1 MDHSDRRFG
10 ERNWSSQQEQEQH
23 FQNFMRQHDPN
34 REDTTPMLSHP
45 NRQETDPMLS
55 PLSSRTRNTRGSET
69 VSRLD
74 MHSPF
79 SSVSGSGTPRRN
91 TNTNDPSAVPIQANA
106 YSINSRS
113 RTPPRPK
120 APSQLGLDEDDDL
133 DDLLDDEVDDLL
145 SLSEPSEEEEEE
157 EESTDQKPAAVQMQQ
172 VPGGIDVPVIGGPYA
187 SMVRDHRESTIGGQA
202 TSFPRNEDRWHSGGA
217 PTRCY
222 SPNNTPANGALPIP
236 IAVPPPK
243 PNHLPLEPF
252 MPESRLG
259 RRCLVHKP
267 KREAD
272 FVKGLV
278 NAGATGS
285 KRSRDTVVVNCEKC
299 GAELSV
305 SRMAIAVSCPSCYK
319 ISPVAKCPTSV
330 TIEDDL

>member
-23 FQNFMRQHDPN
+23 FQNFMRQNDPN
-34 REDTTPMLSHP
+34 RQDTTPMPSHP
-45 NRQETDPMLS
+45 NRQEIDPMLS
-55 PLSSRTRNTRGSET
+55 PQSFRTRNTRASDTE

-79 SSVSGSGTPRRN
+79 SSVSGHRRRN
-91 TNTNDPSAVPIQANA
+91 TYDPSAVPMQGNA
-106 YSINSRS
+106 YSISARS

-120 APSQLGLDEDDDL
+120 VPSQSQSGLDADDDL
-133 DDLLDDEVDDLL
+133 DDLLDDENDDLL
-145 SLSEPSEEEEEE
+145 SLSEPSEEE

-217 PTRCY
+217 PTRGY
-222 SPNNTPANGALPIP
+222 SPNNTPANGALPTP

-243 PNHLPLEPF
+243 PNYFPLEPS
-252 MPESRLG
+252 MPASRLG
-259 RRCLVHKP
+259 RRCLIHKP

-272 FVKGLV
+272 LVKGLV

-285 KRSRDTVVVNCEKC
+285 KRSRDTIVVNCEKC

-319 ISPVAKCPTSV
+319 ISPAAKCPTSS
-330 TIEDDL
+330 TMENDS